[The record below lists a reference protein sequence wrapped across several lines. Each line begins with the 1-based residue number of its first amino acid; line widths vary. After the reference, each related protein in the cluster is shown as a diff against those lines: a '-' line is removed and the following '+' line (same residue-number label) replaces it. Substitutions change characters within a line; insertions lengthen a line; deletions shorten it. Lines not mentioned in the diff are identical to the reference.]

1 MFLTYCELALKRLA
15 SKPYVSQCQ
24 KGSREMKKLVL
35 TNTIVVILFILF
47 DPLLS
52 YLLEWADTYKL
63 GAELALGMLT
73 YLLFGF
79 FILLSLCLISYSIV
93 KCIVK
98 RDMKQLIPITVFF
111 LGIVGYMAISDSG
124 SLWIKLVNYFVHIT

>member
-1 MFLTYCELALKRLA
+1 MKRLI
-15 SKPYVSQCQ
+15 
-24 KGSREMKKLVL
+24 L
-35 TNTIVVILFILF
+35 TNTIVVISFILF

-93 KCIVK
+93 KCIAK
-98 RDMKQLIPITVFF
+98 RDMKQLIPIVIFF
-111 LGIVGYMAISDSG
+111 LGIVGYMVISDSG
-124 SLWIKLVNYFVHIT
+124 SLWIKLVNYFVNIT